1 MATAST
7 RCRPSAQ
14 PATRAPQ
21 AERIEPSFGHR
32 EVNGESDATL
42 VSKERIVAY
51 SGPSLWC
58 SVLGLGFAVAGAD
71 KLFGM
76 RAYERMFRHL
86 GWSEASVRLIGTA
99 ELAGGLLVA
108 CPRTRRLGGAV
119 LTASSAAV
127 LAAELQQG
135 ESSLALPR
143 LALMAAAGAAA
154 AG

>member
-1 MATAST
+1 MPGAALV
-7 RCRPSAQ
+7 P
-14 PATRAPQ
+14 
-21 AERIEPSFGHR
+21 R
-32 EVNGESDATL
+32 EYAMPRGS
-42 VSKERIVAY
+42 S
-51 SGPSLWC
+51 SLWC

-71 KLFGM
+71 KLFGL
-76 RAYERMFRHL
+76 RAYERMFRHW
-86 GWSEASVRLIGTA
+86 GWSETGMRLIGAA

-127 LAAELQQG
+127 LAAELQHG
-135 ESSLALPR
+135 EGGLALAR